1 MPGFP
6 VVISDNGAPF
16 VAVTSDAP
24 VATVATNGLG
34 IPISVVSSNAP
45 PLIIE
50 GYTPPEPDEE

>member
-6 VVISDNGAPF
+6 VVITNNATPF
-16 VAVTSDAP
+16 VAVTENAP

-34 IPISVVSSNAP
+34 SPISVVSDNAP

>member
-6 VVISDNGAPF
+6 VVISDNEAPF

-34 IPISVVSSNAP
+34 MPVSVVSSNAP

>member
-6 VVISDNGAPF
+6 VVISDNGPPF

-24 VATVATNGLG
+24 LATVATNGLG
-34 IPISVVSSNAP
+34 TPISVVSSNAP

-50 GYTPPEPDEE
+50 GYTPHEPDEE

>member
-6 VVISDNGAPF
+6 VVISDNGTPF
-16 VAVTSDAP
+16 VSVTSDAP
-24 VATVATNGLG
+24 VAAVATNGLG
-34 IPISVVSSNAP
+34 THISVVSSNAP